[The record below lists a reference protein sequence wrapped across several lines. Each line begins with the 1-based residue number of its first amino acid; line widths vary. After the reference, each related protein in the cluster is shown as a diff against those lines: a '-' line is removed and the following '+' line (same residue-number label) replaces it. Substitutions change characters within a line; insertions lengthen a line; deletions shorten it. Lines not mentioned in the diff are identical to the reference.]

1 MYSKS
6 STLLKVSDAK
16 RLHLIRIIQACRL
29 TYQKSLEF
37 LEAHPR
43 GACEETFDELN
54 IQLIAWYKSQQLP
67 PYLLFTT
74 AKYVTAKVRRDYKA
88 FRKGGALHPRERFEK
103 GYETKW
109 KHFRV
114 PISNLLIDP
123 YRREMMVMGIG
134 HFQYNKSLPSL
145 EKINSIHFHVT
156 DSSQY
161 IVAEYYDNTKGKKK

>member
-6 STLLKVSDAK
+6 NSLLKVSDAK

-29 TYQKSLEF
+29 TYEKSLDF
-37 LEAHPR
+37 LDRHPQ
-43 GACEETFDELN
+43 GACQETLDELN
-54 IQLIAWYKSQQLP
+54 IQLISWYKSKELP
-67 PYLLFTT
+67 SYLLFTT
-74 AKYVTAKVRRDYKA
+74 AKYVTAKVRKDFYSYWGNKSP
-88 FRKGGALHPRERFEK
+88 HPRERFEK

-123 YRREMMVMGIG
+123 YRRELMVMGIG
-134 HFQYNKSLPSL
+134 HLNYNKSLPTVEVIS
-145 EKINSIHFHVT
+145 SIHFHVT

>member
-6 STLLKVSDAK
+6 SSLLKVSDAK
-16 RLHLIRIIQACRL
+16 RLHLIRIVQACRF

-37 LEAHPR
+37 LEQHPR
-43 GACEETFDELN
+43 GACDETLDELN
-54 IQLIAWYKSQQLP
+54 IQLISWYKSQTLP

-74 AKYVTAKVRRDYKA
+74 AKYVTAKVRRDFISYW
-88 FRKGGALHPRERFEK
+88 KGESCHPRERFDL

-123 YRREMMVMGIG
+123 YRREFMVMGIG
-134 HFQYNKSLPSL
+134 FFQYNKALPSL
-145 EKINSIHFHVT
+145 EKINSLHFHVN
-156 DSSQY
+156 DSSQC
-161 IVAEYYDNTKGKKK
+161 IVAEYYDNTKGKTK